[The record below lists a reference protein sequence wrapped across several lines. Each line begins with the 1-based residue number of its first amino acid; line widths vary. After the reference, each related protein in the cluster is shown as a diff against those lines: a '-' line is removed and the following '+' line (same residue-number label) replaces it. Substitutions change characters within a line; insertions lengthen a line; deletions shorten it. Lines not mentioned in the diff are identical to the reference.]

1 MLLKVEAHKN
11 FKYVSSVIRTEDIR
25 KAHESPLNDAETT
38 ICFYMDIDDLTINE
52 NFDSFYERFYKLAC
66 EEEYTDNEDLELG

>member
-1 MLLKVEAHKN
+1 
-11 FKYVSSVIRTEDIR
+11 
-25 KAHESPLNDAETT
+25 
-38 ICFYMDIDDLTINE
+38 MDIDDLTINE